1 MKSLKIQLQKILHN
15 TISLLNKKNIVDPWF
30 ASHYDYAP
38 KIILSYLK
46 PHLLGHDNHI
56 LDFGCGDGIMALG
69 FQQISKNTVTGID
82 LSDSFKYLSQVAKKN
97 VSLSSLPANL
107 NFLQIENNT
116 LFPFDDNSFDG
127 IYSWS
132 VFEHVNN
139 IHQELYNLFRI
150 LKPGGKLFIQIE
162 PLFFSP
168 YGSHLKRLID
178 EPWAHLLYDEPTL
191 IKKVMAAKDNIA
203 PKEQDMLYQKNEFE
217 AVKEYLISEYKKLN
231 RVTSE
236 ELLVYVQQTGFK
248 IIRKESMRLEN
259 YKIPQ
264 KLLDKFTKT
273 DLLTNEIRFLLSK

>member
-1 MKSLKIQLQKILHN
+1 MKILKIKLQKILQKA
-15 TISLLNKKNIVDPWF
+15 ICLLNKKPYIIDPWF
-30 ASHYDYAP
+30 ASHYEYAP
-38 KIILSYLK
+38 KTIISYLK
-46 PHLLGHDNHI
+46 PHLGHSSHI

-69 FQQISKNTVTGID
+69 FQQISNNTVTGID

-97 VSLSSLPANL
+97 IGLLKLPESL
-107 NFLQIENNT
+107 NFLKIEKNT
-116 LFPFDDNSFDG
+116 PFPFDDNYFDG

-132 VFEHVNN
+132 VFEHVDN
-139 IHQELYNLFRI
+139 IPKELYNLYRI

-191 IKKVMAAKDNIA
+191 IQKVMAAKDNIS
-203 PKEQDMLYQKNEFE
+203 PNEQDMLYQKNEFE

-231 RVTSE
+231 RVRNE
-236 ELLVYVQQTGFK
+236 EFLVYVQKTGFK
-248 IIRKESMRLEN
+248 VIRKESIQLKN
-259 YKIPQ
+259 YKVPR

-273 DLLTNEIRFLLSK
+273 DLLTNEIRLLLSK